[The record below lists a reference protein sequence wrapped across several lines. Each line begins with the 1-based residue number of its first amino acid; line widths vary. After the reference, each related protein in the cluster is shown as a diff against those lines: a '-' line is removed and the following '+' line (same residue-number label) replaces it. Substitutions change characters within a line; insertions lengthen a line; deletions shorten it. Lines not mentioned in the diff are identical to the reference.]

1 MMNKQNGIRIGI
13 IGAKFAGS
21 FHADMWKGMHNAEV
35 FAIADLD
42 DTARSGFK
50 EKYGVGRDYK
60 TYQELIADSDVDVVD
75 ICLPNFLH
83 AEVAIAAMEAG
94 KNVIC
99 EKPVA
104 TTLEAAAEVV
114 EVQKK
119 TGVNYFYA
127 EDWIFAPALVR
138 AREIIDEGGIGK
150 VLYCKGKESHNG
162 SHSPFAQ
169 TIEFCGG
176 GATLHLGIHAAGF
189 FYDLFGMPDSI
200 VGVCTDGLE
209 GNFIH
214 KKMEGEDWGI
224 GILSYDNGPRVVLEG
239 NYITTGGMD
248 DVIEFYG
255 SEGVLKVDMTF
266 GSPLS
271 VYSRPGFEYA
281 VEKADTT
288 KGWTKPAVKESEAL
302 GYKDEMSHFLDC
314 IEGRSVQNKG
324 TKVEAGYNALRIIK
338 TLYQSHKE
346 KKTISIE

>member
-1 MMNKQNGIRIGI
+1 MTENKRIQIGI

-21 FHADMWKGMHNAEV
+21 FHADMWAQMHNAEV
-35 FAIADLD
+35 AAIADLD
-42 DTARSGFK
+42 DAARMDYK
-50 EKYGVGRDYK
+50 TKYSVNRDYK
-60 TYQELIADSDVDVVD
+60 TYEELVADPDVDVVD

-83 AEVAIAAMEAG
+83 AKVAIAAMEAG
-94 KNVIC
+94 KDVIC
-99 EKPVA
+99 EKPIA
-104 TTLEAAAEVV
+104 TTEEDAALVV
-114 EVQKK
+114 EAQRR
-119 TGVNYFYA
+119 TGKRYFYA
-127 EDWIFAPALVR
+127 EDWIFAPPLVR
-138 AREIIDEGGIGK
+138 AREIIEEGGIGT

-209 GNFIH
+209 GNFVH

-224 GILSYDNGPRVVLEG
+224 GVLTYSNGPRVVLEG

-255 SEGVLKVDMTF
+255 TEGVLKVDLTF
-266 GSPLS
+266 GGPLS

-302 GYKDEMSHFLDC
+302 GYKDEMTHFLDC
-314 IEGRSVQNKG
+314 IEGRAEQNKG
-324 TKVEAGYNALRIIK
+324 TTAEAGFNALKIIK
-338 TLYQSHKE
+338 TLYRSHKE
-346 KKTISIE
+346 KRTITIE